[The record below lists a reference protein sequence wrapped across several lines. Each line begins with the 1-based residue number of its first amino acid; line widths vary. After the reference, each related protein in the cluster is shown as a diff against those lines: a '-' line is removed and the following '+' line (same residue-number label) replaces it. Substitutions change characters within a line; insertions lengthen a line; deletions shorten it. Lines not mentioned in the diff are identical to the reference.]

1 MRPRD
6 IAGRRGVDR
15 QARHLGSI
23 RMNDPR
29 VLVEMTEQA
38 GRPPRTL
45 AKLIAALRASAPER
59 DRAGGH
65 AAREKRW
72 IADAGLLTLAV
83 PREFGGQEAG
93 WPVIYHTIR
102 ALARVDSALAHLLG
116 FQCLQIVSVDVWGS
130 AAQRERYLRGTVEHD
145 WWWGN
150 AVNPLDTR
158 LVARATGDGGY
169 RLDGVKGFCSGTRG
183 SQRMTVSAHD
193 SVTGKPVFAVVPT
206 QREGIAV
213 RDDWDPIG
221 QRQTD
226 SGSVAFDGVRVAPD
240 EVLHRS
246 EAPPTPRATLRAL
259 VSQLVLTNLFVGIAE
274 GALAEARDYVQRAGR
289 PWLHSGVERAV
300 DDPYT
305 LQRFGDMRVQTV
317 SAEALA
323 DRAARALQ
331 GAWAKHDALTADAR
345 AEVALAISEAKIV
358 AQRAALD
365 VSEALFDACG
375 ARATAAPLALDR
387 FWRNARTHTLHD
399 PLDYRLRD
407 VGRYA
412 LTGALPDASL
422 YT

>member
-1 MRPRD
+1 
-6 IAGRRGVDR
+6 
-15 QARHLGSI
+15 
-23 RMNDPR
+23 
-29 VLVEMTEQA
+29 
-38 GRPPRTL
+38 
-45 AKLIAALRASAPER
+45 
-59 DRAGGH
+59 H

-102 ALARVDSALAHLLG
+102 ALAHLLG

-226 SGSVAFDGVRVAPD
+226 SGSVAFDGVRVVPD

-289 PWLHSGVERAV
+289 PWLHSGVERAA

-387 FWRNARTHTLHD
+387 FWRNARTYTLHD